1 MSNVCNAL
9 DAACWTSLWSMSRM
23 LGRLKI
29 KLSTMAE
36 NLWTTRP
43 KPVQVM
49 HIIAMWLTMGLNCL
63 RCKRAPTGS
72 SSLKLQ
78 LFRVALCLFVSSLS
92 FQIIPSYAATS
103 SDHFKLYAHS
113 RIIDDV
119 QFQCFYKLINKENR
133 SWNPKAKNGSHYG
146 IGQMRNEKYKNLD
159 GYRQIDWTLRYIKH
173 RYGTICEAW
182 SFFKA
187 KGYH

>member
-1 MSNVCNAL
+1 M
-9 DAACWTSLWSMSRM
+9 WRM
-23 LGRLKI
+23 LGRWKI

-43 KPVQVM
+43 KPVQLI
-49 HIIAMWLTMGLNCL
+49 HIIAMSLTSHYADVARSEPL
-63 RCKRAPTGS
+63 RRFS
-72 SSLKLQ
+72 SRQRLQ
-78 LFRVALCLFVSSLS
+78 LTPLLCLLLGLLS
-92 FQIIPSYAATS
+92 FQIIPSYAATP

-159 GYRQIDWTLRYIKH
+159 GYRQIDWTLRYIKN
-173 RYGTICEAW
+173 RYGTICKAW